1 MKNEVFI
8 STGNNKKKNII
19 STIKTF
25 VKHDIKNIEL
35 SGGNY
40 KENKILK
47 KELLKL
53 KKKYSLN
60 FLIHNY
66 FPPERKKIVL
76 NLGTLNKKIYDETIN
91 FYEKSIKFGIDIGSK
106 YYAMHAGFL
115 FDPVEKELGR
125 IIKSR
130 QLYNCEKSI
139 TNLKRGY
146 LHLKSYSKKKIK
158 IFLENNVISHD
169 NYKNFSCNPFHL
181 TNFKDFLHLRK
192 EFKFD
197 ILLDIAHLKVS
208 SKTLKKS
215 FKNEI
220 RKFKNYTNYIH
231 LSSNNGFTDSNE
243 SLISDNNYLK
253 LILKN
258 FQKNNYI
265 TTEVYGKNSDQISS
279 YLYVKKKMNQN
290 V

>member
-1 MKNEVFI
+1 MKNVIFI

-19 STIKTF
+19 STVKTF
-25 VKHDIKNIEL
+25 IKHDIKNIEL

-40 KENKILK
+40 KENRILK

-76 NLGTLNKKIYDETIN
+76 NLGSLDKKIYDETIN
-91 FYEKSIKFGIDIGSK
+91 FYEKSIKFGIDIDSK
-106 YYAMHAGFL
+106 YYAIHAGFL

-139 TNLKRGY
+139 ANLKRGY
-146 LHLKSYSKKKIK
+146 MHLKSYSKKKIK
-158 IFLENNVISHD
+158 IFLENNVISSD
-169 NYKNFSCNPFHL
+169 NYKNFGCNPFHL
-181 TNFKDFLHLRK
+181 TNFKDFLQLRK
-192 EFKFD
+192 KFNFD

-208 SKTLKKS
+208 SRTLKKS
-215 FKNEI
+215 FKNEL
-220 RKFKNYTNYIH
+220 KNFKNYTNYIH
-231 LSSNNGFTDSNE
+231 LSSNNGFSDSNK
-243 SLISDNNYLK
+243 SLIGDNDYLK
-253 LILKN
+253 LIFKN
-258 FQKNNYI
+258 FQMNNYI
-265 TTEVYGKNSDQISS
+265 TTEVYGKLSDIISS
-279 YLYVKKKMNQN
+279 YLYIKKKMT
-290 V
+290 